1 MSKAVLSRVLAFA
14 AAWGALLALSP
25 SAALALS
32 QSQFASS
39 WVVNNDA
46 DWTPYPSHANGANPL
61 GAPNDFCTGSGGAGA
76 GPWADWSFPAFSIP
90 GAEAITGIE
99 VRFKYYATGIEGSP
113 NTAQLKLSG
122 AFVGATRE
130 IPPYNAGMNAC
141 NNTVF
146 QSAGGAGDTWG
157 AGLTAADFNAGNVS
171 VRLTKGSP
179 TLDLDAVELIVYFGN
194 SAPTAEAGGPY
205 NVGEGGSVG
214 LDGSGSSDPDQ
225 AANTLTYVWD
235 LDADTVF
242 GEAGETGS
250 TPTFSA
256 AGLDG
261 PTSRVVTLR
270 VTDGD
275 GVSDEDTATVNVSN
289 VPPAVATPSVT
300 PEPSDEGEAV
310 TASAT
315 FVDPGPDTFTCT
327 VDYGDGGGAQA
338 GSVVGNTCNGPSH
351 AYGDDGTYTVTVAV
365 TDDDGGSD
373 SGSTSHEVE
382 NVPPSVANPIVTP
395 EPSDEGEAVTAS
407 ATFVDPGP
415 DGFTCTVDYG
425 DGGGAVAGAVVGN
438 TCNGPSHSYGDD
450 GTYTVTVAVSDD
462 DGGADSASASH
473 EVENVPPAVAAPT
486 VSPEPSDEGSAVT
499 ASATF
504 TDAGA
509 SDGPFTCTVDYGD
522 GSGAAA
528 GTVSN
533 DDTCTG
539 PPHTYADDGSYTVTV
554 AVTDKDGGTGSAGS
568 AHQVDNVDPTIT
580 VSTNSAEGCG
590 DTADGGLVEVSA
602 DFTDPGF
609 DSAVAGTVED
619 FDDSTIDWGDGTVEA
634 ATVDETPGSAG
645 TPTTG
650 TISGSH
656 TYASGGI
663 YTVTLTVADD
673 DGGSDSVTVDVFV
686 TGAGLNAGQ
695 LQVVGTDFKDVV
707 NLQVKGDEIEVHAG
721 FLGKPGKLAF
731 PEGAVSSLRVAVCDG
746 DDQVHVGHDVD
757 VGAWLEGGDG
767 RDHLRAGSGP
777 AVIEGGAD
785 DDVLEGGAAPDLI
798 SGGAG
803 DDVLHGRGGDDQ
815 LFGEDGDDGLHGNAG
830 DDTLDG
836 GAGADDCHGEPG
848 SDTIGGCEP

>member
-61 GAPNDFCTGSGGAGA
+61 GAPNDLCTGSGGAGA

-99 VRFKYYATGIEGSP
+99 VRFKYYATGIPGSP

-275 GVSDEDTATVNVSN
+275 GVSDEDTATVNV
-289 VPPAVATPSVT
+289 T
-300 PEPSDEGEAV
+300 
-310 TASAT
+310 
-315 FVDPGPDTFTCT
+315 
-327 VDYGDGGGAQA
+327 
-338 GSVVGNTCNGPSH
+338 
-351 AYGDDGTYTVTVAV
+351 
-365 TDDDGGSD
+365 
-373 SGSTSHEVE
+373 

-504 TDAGA
+504 TDAGS
-509 SDGPFTCTVDYGD
+509 SDAPFTCTVDYGD
-522 GSGAAA
+522 GSGAVA

-580 VSTNSAEGCG
+580 GSTNSAEGCG

-663 YTVTLTVADD
+663 YTVTLNVADD